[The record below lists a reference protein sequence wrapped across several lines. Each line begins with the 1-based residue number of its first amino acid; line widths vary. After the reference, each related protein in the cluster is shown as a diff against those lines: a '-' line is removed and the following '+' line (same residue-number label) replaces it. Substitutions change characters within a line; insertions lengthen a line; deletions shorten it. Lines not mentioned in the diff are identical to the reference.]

1 MHMHELEAE
10 HARAS
15 LEYFLDHFDATN
27 WGDIMLMAS
36 FVQSAAGV
44 EQSVIDYE
52 QTHNLYKTC
61 RAVLVFNE
69 GLPEDFEPFVN
80 ALLENYDSEEASEG
94 EKHVQYLA
102 QTAIDHAREDRRAH
116 LVLFFGE

>member
-1 MHMHELEAE
+1 MHKLETE

-15 LEYFLDHFDATN
+15 LEYLLEHFDATN

-52 QTHNLYKTC
+52 QTHNLYQTC
-61 RAVLVFNE
+61 RAVIVFNE
-69 GLPEDFEPFVN
+69 ELPKEFKPFIGV
-80 ALLENYDSEEASEG
+80 LLENYDSEEASEG

-102 QTAIDHAREDRRAH
+102 QTAIDHAREDHRAH